1 MVKFE
6 PRPTN
11 PFPLVRGSTADFPL
25 SAGQERLWWLHQ
37 GDASYEY
44 HITGGWRFP
53 DGVDR
58 AALATAL
65 TGLVRRH
72 QILRTRFV
80 LRPDGRVAQEVADEI
95 DVPVVWA
102 GSDWRAAVD
111 RAVREPF
118 DLARPPLLRVVVAEL
133 DDGYGVLTSMHH
145 IITDRWSMDV
155 LARDLFELYDA
166 ALEHREPELP
176 ELVVQY
182 GDYADWQRRFLGSGA
197 LQPQLD
203 HWVRALRGSERLDL
217 ALDRP
222 RSAANDAAAGT
233 VVVELSEEAT
243 AAMTAMA
250 WRARA
255 TPAVVVTAALTAALS
270 AFSGQTDVVIG
281 AIVSDRPRPEL
292 QDLIGFFINTVA
304 LRVDL
309 SGEPLTFRSLVTRT
323 RDAWMAADAHQDVPF
338 ERIVGALHA
347 GSESRRNPIFDIA
360 VNHAGDRVSLAEAP
374 GAPAWWYPELP
385 VTARFDLSLTTQ
397 VVDGRLRATF
407 VYRSALFDE
416 APISALATSYIRL
429 LEQGV
434 SAPELP
440 LHQVDLVEEP
450 ERKRLHGAN
459 DATAAP
465 ETTIVELVQA
475 QAHSRPSAPA
485 VVGADGALTY
495 QQLNERANRLA
506 RHLLTQGAGPER
518 VVAVCLD
525 KTVERFVVLLAIAKA
540 GAAYLPLDPDHP
552 ADRLRFLVADAGAVL
567 TVVSPGLHDRLPAS
581 SVPTLVFGAGTLD
594 LSGYDA
600 GDLPRAASPD
610 NLAYLISTS
619 GSTGTPKSVAVPHRA
634 LSRLV
639 AGVPRHLDVGPGTTF
654 LQCGPL
660 TFDVAVLEWTPLAH
674 GGSVVVTDTGTLL
687 DGLDDV
693 VRAHGVT
700 TLKLVSP
707 QLDLLVERDIRTL
720 AGLSR
725 LVVGGDVVNPRSFA
739 AAREGLPGCRVTAS
753 YGPTECTVLATL
765 FDGEEWKAGRIPI
778 GYALPHTR
786 VYLLDRELR
795 PVSVGMRGEIY
806 LAGDGLA
813 RGYHGRPGA
822 TAAAFVPDPYGPPG
836 ARMYRT
842 GDVGRYL
849 PSGAVD
855 FLGRADKQVKIRGF
869 RIELSEI
876 EQVLLREPGITSAV
890 ALRVESATGPA
901 LAAYVVATDPV
912 DVPTLRARLGATL
925 PAYMLPDH
933 VVEVPRI
940 PLTANNKVDR
950 TALPPVAEV
959 ESAPT
964 APTTGLEA
972 RVVEAWS
979 AVLGRTVPATA
990 DFFASGGHSLLVPR
1004 ATAAIRRLL
1013 GREVPLRLMMTHRT
1027 PAAFA
1032 AAILEESAPDLGA
1045 ATREHRLEQ
1054 HVWHSPAFPGA
1065 RRLDL
1070 FVSAGQPG
1078 PDLRT
1083 LIVLDGSEFVDIMRL
1098 PALLDRLVLEGRIPA
1113 TAALFVSPAEWS
1125 VRNRELLHEDFV
1137 DVLAD
1142 ELIPHLRDWLGE
1154 RWRGGRTTA
1163 VGASLGAVTAVR
1175 AALRRPD
1182 SFDGAVGMSGP
1193 LTDHRLLPSAD
1204 AGPSPARFF
1213 LSASRE
1219 EAEAML
1225 DGGISQLDATKRTG
1239 EDLAL
1244 RGHSVRCAYGDGGHT
1259 YAAWEAMLPEAIG
1272 WALGG
1277 APGASEP
1284 ATGRT
1289 T

>member
-11 PFPLVRGSTADFPL
+11 PFPLVRGATTDFPL

-37 GDASYEY
+37 WETSYEY

-53 DGVDR
+53 DGVDQ

-65 TGLVRRH
+65 ACLVRRH

-80 LRPDGRVAQEVADEI
+80 LRADGTVAQEVADVI

-102 GSDWRAAVD
+102 GTDWRAAVD

-133 DDGYGVLTSMHH
+133 DDGYGLLMSLHH

-155 LARDLFELYDA
+155 LARDLFELYEA
-166 ALEHREPELP
+166 ALKQREPELP
-176 ELVVQY
+176 ELAVQY
-182 GDYADWQRRFLGSGA
+182 GDYADWQRRFLDSGA
-197 LQPQLD
+197 LQPQLERR
-203 HWVRALRGSERLDL
+203 VAALRGSERLEL
-217 ALDRP
+217 TPDRP
-222 RSAANDAAAGT
+222 RSTANDATGGT

-243 AAMTAMA
+243 AAMTALA

-255 TPAVVVTAALTAALS
+255 TPAVVVTAALAATLS
-270 AFSGQTDVVIG
+270 AYSGRTDVVVG

-304 LRVDL
+304 LRIDL

-338 ERIVGALHA
+338 ESIVGALHA
-347 GSESRRNPIFDIA
+347 GSEDRRNPLFDIA

-374 GAPAWWYPELP
+374 GAPTWWYPELP

-397 VVDGRLRATF
+397 VVDGRLRASF

-416 APISALATSYIRL
+416 APTAALAATYIRL

-434 SAPELP
+434 SDPDQPLRQLP
-440 LHQVDLVEEP
+440 LIEEP
-450 ERKRLHGAN
+450 ERERLHSTN
-459 DATAAP
+459 DATPAP
-465 ETTIVELVQA
+465 TATIVERVQE
-475 QAHSRPSAPA
+475 QAASHPTAPA
-485 VVGADGALTY
+485 VVGASGKLTY
-495 QQLNERANRLA
+495 GQLNESANRLA
-506 RHLLTQGAGPER
+506 RHLLTLGAGPER
-518 VVAVCLD
+518 VIAVCLD
-525 KTVERFVVLLAIAKA
+525 KTIERYVVLLAVAKT
-540 GAAYLPLDPDHP
+540 GAAYLPLDPAHP
-552 ADRLRFLVADAGAVL
+552 ADRLRFLLSDAGAIL
-567 TVVSPGLHDRLPAS
+567 TVVSPGLDDHLPDGV
-581 SVPTLVFGAGTLD
+581 VPKLVLGSLD

-600 GDLPRAASPD
+600 GDLERAALPD

-619 GSTGTPKSVAVPHRA
+619 GSTGAPKSVAVSHRA

-660 TFDVAVLEWTPLAH
+660 TFDVAVLEWAPLAH
-674 GGSVVVTDTGTLL
+674 GGRVVVTDTGTLL

-693 VRAHGVT
+693 VRTHAVT

-707 QLDLLVERDIRTL
+707 QLDLLVERDIGTL

-739 AAREGLPGCRVTAS
+739 AARAGLPGCRVTAS

-765 FDGEEWKAGRIPI
+765 FDGGEWEAGRVPI

-786 VYLLDRELR
+786 VYLLDRDLR
-795 PVSVGMRGEIY
+795 PVPVGMRGEIH

-813 RGYHGRPGA
+813 RGYHGRPDL

-849 PSGAVD
+849 PSGAID

-876 EQVLLREPGITSAV
+876 EHVLLREPEITSAV
-890 ALRVESATGPA
+890 VLRVESPTGPA
-901 LAAYVVATDPV
+901 LAAYVVATAPV
-912 DVPTLRARLGATL
+912 DVSTLRARLGLSL

-933 VVEVPRI
+933 VIEVPRI

-950 TALPPVAEV
+950 EALPPVAEA
-959 ESAPT
+959 EPGSAQPS
-964 APTTGLEA
+964 TGLEA

-979 AVLGRTVPATA
+979 GVLGRTVPADA
-990 DFFASGGHSLLVPR
+990 DFFAHGGHSLLVPR

-1027 PAAFA
+1027 PAAYA
-1032 AAILEESAPDLGA
+1032 AAILAETAPDAVPG
-1045 ATREHRLEQ
+1045 EHRLERQ
-1054 HVWHSPAFPGA
+1054 VWRSLSFPGE

-1070 FVSAGQPG
+1070 YVPDGDPG
-1078 PDLRT
+1078 PEPRT

-1098 PALLDRLVLEGRIPA
+1098 PALLDRLIHQHRIPP

-1125 VRNRELLHEDFV
+1125 VRNRELLDEKFV

-1142 ELIPHLRDWLGE
+1142 ELIPYLRDRLGKG
-1154 RWRGGRTTA
+1154 WPSGGRTTA

-1175 AALRRPD
+1175 AALHRPD
-1182 SFDGAVGMSGP
+1182 RFDGAVGMSGP
-1193 LTDHRLLPSAD
+1193 LTDHRLAQATPGD
-1204 AGPSPARFF
+1204 PGPARFF

-1219 EAEAML
+1219 EADAML

-1244 RGHSVRCAYGDGGHT
+1244 RGHVVRCAYGDGGHT

-1272 WALGG
+1272 WALSGG
-1277 APGASEP
+1277 NNDQDGDVDHV
-1284 ATGRT
+1284 
-1289 T
+1289 

>member
-11 PFPLVRGSTADFPL
+11 PFPLVRGSTTESPL

-37 GDASYEY
+37 WDASYEY

-58 AALATAL
+58 TALATAVA
-65 TGLVRRH
+65 GLVRRH

-80 LRPDGRVAQEVADEI
+80 LRPDGTVAQEVADEI

-133 DDGYGVLTSMHH
+133 DDGYGVLTSLHH

-155 LARDLFELYDA
+155 LARDLFEFYEA
-166 ALEHREPELP
+166 ALEHREPRLP
-176 ELVVQY
+176 QLAVQY
-182 GDYADWQRRFLGSGA
+182 GDYADWQRRFLDSS
-197 LQPQLD
+197 LLRSRLD
-203 HWVRALRGSERLDL
+203 HWVRALEGSERLEL
-217 ALDRP
+217 PLDRP
-222 RSAANDAAAGT
+222 RSAANDAAGGT

-255 TPAVVVTAALTAALS
+255 TPVVVVTAALVAGLS

-347 GSESRRNPIFDIA
+347 GSEPQRNPVFDIA

-374 GAPAWWYPELP
+374 GAPTWWHPELP

-416 APISALATSYIRL
+416 APIAALAAGYIRL

-434 SAPELP
+434 TSPDLP
-440 LHQVDLVEEP
+440 LHQVGLVEEA
-450 ERKRLHGAN
+450 ERKRLHGGN
-459 DATAAP
+459 DATPAP
-465 ETTIVELVQA
+465 EATIVERVQA
-475 QAHSRPSAPA
+475 QAERSPAAPA
-485 VVGADGALTY
+485 VVGATGVLTY

-506 RHLLTQGAGPER
+506 RHLLTRGAGPER

-552 ADRLRFLVADAGAVL
+552 ADRLRFLVSDAGAVL
-567 TVVSPGLHDRLPAS
+567 TVVSPGLRERLPAGAA
-581 SVPTLVFGAGTLD
+581 PTLVFGDGSLD

-600 GDLPRAASPD
+600 GNLPPAAFPD

-619 GSTGTPKSVAVPHRA
+619 GSTGAPKSVAVSHRA

-639 AGVPRHLDVGPGTTF
+639 AGAPRHLDIGPGATF

-660 TFDVAVLEWTPLAH
+660 TFDVAVLEWAPLAH
-674 GGSVVVTDTGTLL
+674 GGRVVVTDTGTLL
-687 DGLDDV
+687 DGLDEV
-693 VRAHGVT
+693 VRAYGVT

-720 AGLSR
+720 AGLR
-725 LVVGGDVVNPRSFA
+725 QLVVGGDVVNPQSFA
-739 AAREGLPGCRVTAS
+739 AARTGLPGCRVTAS
-753 YGPTECTVLATL
+753 YGPTECTVLATV
-765 FDGEEWKAGRIPI
+765 FDGGEQSVRVPI
-778 GYALPHTR
+778 GHPLPHTR

-795 PVSVGMRGEIY
+795 PVAVGMRGEIH

-813 RGYHGRPGA
+813 RGYHGRPGL
-822 TAAAFVPDPYGPPG
+822 TAQAFVPDPYGPPG

-842 GDVGRYL
+842 GDIGRYL
-849 PSGAVD
+849 PSGAID

-869 RIELSEI
+869 RIEMSEI
-876 EQVLLREPGITSAV
+876 EHALLREPGITSAV
-890 ALRVESATGPA
+890 VLRVEQATGPA

-912 DVPTLRARLGATL
+912 DVPALRRRLGTTL

-933 VVEVPRI
+933 VIEVPRI

-950 TALPPVAEV
+950 AALPPVAADEPA
-959 ESAPT
+959 AP
-964 APTTGLEA
+964 PTTGLEA

-979 AVLGRTVPATA
+979 EVLGRTVPATA
-990 DFFASGGHSLLVPR
+990 DFFAHGGHSLLVPR

-1027 PAAFA
+1027 PAAYA
-1032 AAILEESAPDLGA
+1032 AAILAESAPDLGA
-1045 ATREHRLEQ
+1045 ASREHRLEQ
-1054 HVWHSPAFPGA
+1054 QAWHSRTYPGE

-1070 FVSAGQPG
+1070 FLPAGEPG
-1078 PDLRT
+1078 PQLRT
-1083 LIVLDGSEFVDIMRL
+1083 LIVLDGSEFVDIMRM
-1098 PALLDRLVLEGRIPA
+1098 PAILDRLALQGRIPA
-1113 TAALFVSPAEWS
+1113 TAALFVSPAEWA
-1125 VRNRELLHEDFV
+1125 VRNRELLDEDFV

-1142 ELIPHLRDWLGE
+1142 ELVPHLRDWLGE
-1154 RWRGGRTTA
+1154 RWQGGRTTA

-1182 SFDGAVGMSGP
+1182 CFDGAVGLSGP
-1193 LTDHRLLPSAD
+1193 LTDHRLLPAT
-1204 AGPSPARFF
+1204 ATEPSPARFF

-1219 EAEAML
+1219 EADVML
-1225 DGGISQLDATKRTG
+1225 DHGISQLDATKRTG

-1244 RGHSVRCAYGDGGHT
+1244 RGHDVRCAYGDGGHT
-1259 YAAWEAMLPEAIG
+1259 YAAWEAMLPQAIS
-1272 WALGG
+1272 WALG
-1277 APGASEP
+1277 AER
-1284 ATGRT
+1284 RT
-1289 T
+1289 NP